1 MDRSQRI
8 IVVGGC
14 GTFGLSTAWHLAK
27 RGYTN
32 IICVD
37 RWMFPSKSSAG
48 FDRNKIVR
56 TVYGDPLYIKL
67 AQEAIQ
73 LWQQPMF
80 KGIFHQTGW
89 VIGTTAP
96 PTSVDRSTSTN
107 SISAAGAFDTMLH
120 THRLHG
126 RTDQVTALPNSE
138 ALQHRFPDFFSH
150 APGFRGIFDRNAGWV
165 DAARAL
171 EVVGRDCQARG
182 VRFVVG
188 SKGTVK
194 SLIRRDHH
202 GRPSNHVSGLLMED
216 GSVFHAD
223 KIVLCVGAYTESL
236 IDMEGQVTA
245 VAYST
250 SHIALTPP
258 ELKKYQ
264 NMPVIMVEGLGY
276 AFPPDQNGHIKICDL
291 HVGHPW
297 KQSILGR
304 PHPISVPRDAAYH
317 ETDTLPNED
326 VSETRKFIDYCLPQ
340 FAGRAFDKTAMCWD
354 TEAFDY
360 GWIISPHPSSPNSLF
375 LATAGSGHAFKNL
388 PNLGKYVADC
398 LEGCLSPPLR
408 EAWRWRPDKV
418 ASTPPIDRVDLA
430 QLTGWQHPSEFDYS
444 NSSLA
449 LKPKL

>member
-1 MDRSQRI
+1 MDRSERI
-8 IVVGGC
+8 IIVGGC
-14 GTFGLSTAWHLAK
+14 GTFGLSTAWELSK

-56 TVYGDPLYIKL
+56 TTYGDALYIKL
-67 AQEAIQ
+67 AEEAIQ
-73 LWQQPMF
+73 LWKQPIF

-89 VIGTTAP
+89 VLGTTAP
-96 PTSVDRSTSTN
+96 PMDFDRSTSSN
-107 SISAAGAFDTMLH
+107 SISAAGAFDAMIH
-120 THRLHG
+120 QHRLHG
-126 RTDQVTALPNSE
+126 RTDQVTQLPNTSAFQE
-138 ALQHRFPDFFSH
+138 KFSDFFSH

-182 VRFVVG
+182 VRFIVG
-188 SKGTVK
+188 PKGTVK
-194 SLIRRDHH
+194 SLIRN
-202 GRPSNHVSGLLMED
+202 GNGSQSSEVTGLLMED
-216 GSVFHAD
+216 GSVFNAG
-223 KIVLCVGAYTESL
+223 KIVMCVGAYTESL

-250 SHIALTPP
+250 AHIALTPL

-264 NMPVIMVEGLGY
+264 NMPVILVEGLGY
-276 AFPPDQNGHIKICDL
+276 SFPPDQNGQIKVCDL
-291 HVGHPW
+291 HIGHPW

-304 PHPISVPRDAAYH
+304 PQPVSLPRDAAYH
-317 ETDTLPNED
+317 ETDTLPDED
-326 VSETRKFIDYCLPQ
+326 ISEVRRFIDYCLPQ
-340 FAGRAFDKTAMCWD
+340 FSRRPFDKTAMCWD
-354 TEAFDY
+354 TESFDY
-360 GWIISPHPSSPNSLF
+360 GWIISPHPSSPKTLF

-398 LEGCLSPPLR
+398 LEECLSPPLR

-418 ASTPPIDRVDLA
+418 ASTSPIDRVDLA
-430 QLTGWQHPSEFDYS
+430 QLKGWQHPSEYDYS

-449 LKPKL
+449 IKPKL

>member
-1 MDRSQRI
+1 MDLSQRI
-8 IVVGGC
+8 IIVGGC
-14 GTFGLSTAWHLAK
+14 GTFGLSTAWHLSK

-56 TVYGDPLYIKL
+56 TTYGDPLYIKL
-67 AQEAIQ
+67 AEEAIQ
-73 LWQQPMF
+73 LWKQPIF

-89 VIGTTAP
+89 VLGTTAP
-96 PTSVDRSTSTN
+96 RMSPDRITSSN
-107 SISAAGAFDTMLH
+107 SISAAGAFDAMIH

-126 RTDQVTALPNSE
+126 RTDLITPLPDTS
-138 ALQHRFPDFFSH
+138 ALQDKFSDFFSH

-188 SKGTVK
+188 PKGTVK
-194 SLIRRDHH
+194 SLIRNQN
-202 GRPSNHVSGLLMED
+202 GNQSNEVTGLLMED
-216 GSVFHAD
+216 GTVFNAD
-223 KIVLCVGAYTESL
+223 KIVMCVGAYTESL

-250 SHIALTPP
+250 AHIALTPP
-258 ELKKYQ
+258 EIKKYQ
-264 NMPVIMVEGLGY
+264 NMPVILVEGLGY
-276 AFPPDQNGHIKICDL
+276 AFPPDQNRHIKVCDL

-304 PHPISVPRDAAYH
+304 PEAVSLPRDAAYH
-317 ETDTLPNED
+317 ETDTLPDED
-326 VSETRKFIDYCLPQ
+326 VAEVRRFIDFCLPQ
-340 FAGRAFDKTAMCWD
+340 FSRRSFDKTAMCWD
-354 TEAFDY
+354 TESFDY
-360 GWIISPHPSSPNSLF
+360 GWIIGPHPSSPNTLF

-398 LEGCLSPPLR
+398 LEGCLSPPLQ
-408 EAWRWRPDKV
+408 EAWRWRPEKV
-418 ASTPPIDRVDLA
+418 ASTAAIDRVDLA
-430 QLTGWQHPSEFDYS
+430 HLSGWQHPSEYDYS
-444 NSSLA
+444 NSSFLV
-449 LKPKL
+449 KPKL